1 MGYVKIKVI
10 VEELKEKLRKRIEEF
25 DWDECFKKEK

>member
-25 DWDECFKKEK
+25 DCDECLKKEK